1 MPKKSGPKPEHISFD
16 DEKHTGIS
24 ALIGEQSVEK
34 MIGSVEPLVKSYAG
48 RKLADKDVAY
58 VDISTIRFSREFK
71 EKYGLSF
78 GIYNIFYG
86 NEAQGERLCLKPKCT
101 EILALIRFRIV
112 AVTDLDGELCKIGSI
127 APPELYEVLMHTNRD
142 IAICLKHRD
151 WARVNIDRP
160 KEEAPKGELLE
171 LPFPVSLLDDL
182 DPANDH

>member
-78 GIYNIFYG
+78 
-86 NEAQGERLCLKPKCT
+86 
-101 EILALIRFRIV
+101 
-112 AVTDLDGELCKIGSI
+112 SI
-127 APPELYEVLMHTNRD
+127 
-142 IAICLKHRD
+142 
-151 WARVNIDRP
+151 
-160 KEEAPKGELLE
+160 
-171 LPFPVSLLDDL
+171 S
-182 DPANDH
+182 